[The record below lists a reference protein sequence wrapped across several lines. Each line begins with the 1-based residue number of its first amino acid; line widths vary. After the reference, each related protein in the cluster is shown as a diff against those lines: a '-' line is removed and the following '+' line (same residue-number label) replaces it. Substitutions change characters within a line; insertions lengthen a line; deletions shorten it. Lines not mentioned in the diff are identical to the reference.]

1 MTIIPNRKK
10 WSEYFAEFNER
21 NKLRPT
27 WLQILNSNRAYSES
41 RDLPL
46 LGVSLEEKGTDA
58 PCLQI
63 SLGDDH
69 LGSRHL
75 THTVNGLKSLTIQL
89 GLDGREESVEFI
101 DKGGTASLLVFR
113 HRSKMAAHAHA

>member
-1 MTIIPNRKK
+1 MTIKPNRKK
-10 WSEYFAEFNER
+10 WSRYIADFNER

-58 PCLQI
+58 PRLQI

-75 THTVNGLKSLTIQL
+75 THTVDGLKSLTIQL
-89 GLDGREESVEFI
+89 GLDGREESVEFV